1 MYSMLCSKRYVPV
14 TSTFNAP
21 FSYGSNYTAYKKN
34 RLLYKQYVEKNP
46 TKPVCN
52 TPTPMA
58 NYTSYAL
65 KQGIQNGCMYQQI
78 YCVGCTKDGVQMTGL
93 AKNSNVWVG
102 ASPYDP

>member
-1 MYSMLCSKRYVPV
+1 MYNMLCSKRYVPV
-14 TSTFNAP
+14 QSTFNAP
-21 FSYGSNYTAYKKN
+21 FSYGSNYAAYKKN
-34 RLLYKQYVEKNP
+34 RLLYKQYVEENP

-65 KQGIQNGCMYQQI
+65 KHGIQKGCMYQQI

-102 ASPYDP
+102 QATIPE

>member
-1 MYSMLCSKRYVPV
+1 MYSMVCSKKYVPV
-14 TSTFNAP
+14 TSAFNAP

-34 RLLYKQYVEKNP
+34 RLLYKQYVADNP

-52 TPTPMA
+52 TSTPMA

-65 KQGIQNGCMYQQI
+65 KQGIQKGCMYQQI
-78 YCVGCTKDGVQMTGL
+78 YCVGCNGVQIGL

-102 ASPYDP
+102 VAPLQPA